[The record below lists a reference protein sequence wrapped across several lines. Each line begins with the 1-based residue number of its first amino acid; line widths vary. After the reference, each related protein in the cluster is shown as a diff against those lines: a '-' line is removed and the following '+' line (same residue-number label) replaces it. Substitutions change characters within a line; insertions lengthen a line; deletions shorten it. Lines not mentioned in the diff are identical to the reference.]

1 MGRNMQSLFKCLT
14 VVLLLAILVLSL
26 MPAEFRP
33 ETGLPHNIEH
43 GGIFA
48 LLGGAMVLGYR
59 PRFWAW
65 VTLGPLFA
73 GRDRS
78 PSAWR
83 SGKTCEAKRF
93 FSRCWRSLVR
103 IRLRGF
109 SIEDPAT
116 EGDPRSAAKDKI
128 TSPSRGGESSL
139 APIQSID
146 RELGCCDQLCLSFDQ
161 GNPESGR
168 TYMWVGPQPPSGLTF
183 LLVPLS

>member
-26 MPAEFRP
+26 VPAEFRP
-33 ETGLPHNIEH
+33 ETGLPHNVEH

-73 GRDRS
+73 AVIEVLQLGVPGRHARLSDFLVDAGMVLLG
-78 PSAWR
+78 SA
-83 SGKTCEAKRF
+83 CAIF
-93 FSRCWRSLVR
+93 L
-103 IRLRGF
+103 L
-109 SIEDPAT
+109 
-116 EGDPRSAAKDKI
+116 KI
-128 TSPSRGGESSL
+128 QQTRVNHLLEVESSL

-146 RELGCCDQLCLSFDQ
+146 RELGCHPGQSLKRDHF
-161 GNPESGR
+161 GEISG
-168 TYMWVGPQPPSGLTF
+168 G
-183 LLVPLS
+183 

>member
-1 MGRNMQSLFKCLT
+1 MSRNMQSLFKCLT
-14 VVLLLAILVLSL
+14 IGLLMAITVLSL
-26 MPAEFRP
+26 VPAEFRP

-43 GGIFA
+43 GAIFA

-59 PRFWAW
+59 LRFWAW

-73 GRDRS
+73 AVIEVLQLGVPGRHARLS
-78 PSAWR
+78 
-83 SGKTCEAKRF
+83 
-93 FSRCWRSLVR
+93 VR
-103 IRLRGF
+103 NF
-109 SIEDPAT
+109 SIEDPAN

-168 TYMWVGPQPPSGLTF
+168 TYVGGSPAA
-183 LLVPLS
+183 